1 MNNQNNSARIL
12 AEQIGYLFLQNIE
25 QAELIRTLQQELTKL
40 KAEVGEASKEDTDK

>member
-1 MNNQNNSARIL
+1 MSQNNPTRVL

-40 KAEVGEASKEDTDK
+40 RAEIAEVPKENTDK